1 MAFGNVSTVK
11 MHTLNE
17 FFPVFSVF
25 LFFWHALALFFPFFF
40 FLFNFHSL
48 SLSLSLAALPNTNCT
63 KSHSNHIHS
72 KNIASI
78 VRKKSFNSALF
89 FSLSLSRSMKART
102 LDVSTKSTWINYN
115 VFVNPVIWDTF
126 LFVCLNLRLRRTWFP
141 RRDLIQIGCAAG
153 DVMFVSLFEINWTEF
168 ECRNR
173 NYIDW
178 AEEQNLLGNISNG
191 QAQRKP
197 NVKGEMVEFFFNP
210 TFIRFFCC
218 ISEWIALRKTCLV

>member
-1 MAFGNVSTVK
+1 MS
-11 MHTLNE
+11 
-17 FFPVFSVF
+17 FS
-25 LFFWHALALFFPFFF
+25 LF
-40 FLFNFHSL
+40 FLFSSFFGTL
-48 SLSLSLAALPNTNCT
+48 SLCFSPSFSFYLTFTLCLCRSLWLLFQIQTALNRTQITYTPKISLRSFE
-63 KSHSNHIHS
+63 K
-72 KNIASI
+72 KASI
-78 VRKKSFNSALF
+78 PLCFFF

-141 RRDLIQIGCAAG
+141 RRDLIQIVCAAG